1 MMLYFDIRLKCCVD
15 QLRSPPF
22 SASHGTILSVSFVE
36 SRRSASVD
44 QDRLRADTVEKLDS
58 FLIEKKVLENDLS
71 ESPVLNDLLLGNA
84 FRYPEFH

>member
-1 MMLYFDIRLKCCVD
+1 M
-15 QLRSPPF
+15 
-22 SASHGTILSVSFVE
+22 VSQ
-36 SRRSASVD
+36 R
-44 QDRLRADTVEKLDS
+44 QQRADTVEKLDS

>member
-1 MMLYFDIRLKCCVD
+1 MPTECPKVAEGRHSLLCNG
-15 QLRSPPF
+15 SP
-22 SASHGTILSVSFVE
+22 
-36 SRRSASVD
+36 
-44 QDRLRADTVEKLDS
+44 QWADSVEKLDN